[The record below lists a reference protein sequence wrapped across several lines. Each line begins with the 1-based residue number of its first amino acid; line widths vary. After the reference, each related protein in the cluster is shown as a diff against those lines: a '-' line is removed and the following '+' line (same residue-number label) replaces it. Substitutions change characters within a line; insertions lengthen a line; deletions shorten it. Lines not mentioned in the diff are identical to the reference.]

1 MNSDQIV
8 RETLLSSKPQ
18 RSSSY
23 AGLAS
28 VSATFLASIIYWE
41 NWRGLAQSLVAS
53 GELVFQQKQYWRLFT
68 AILVHSDFMHFL
80 SNAIPLALFSSLLY
94 GYFGPSIFPG
104 LMILLGCIIHLITLL
119 TYPSEVTLVGASGV
133 VYCMAGFW
141 LMLYVLIE
149 RRFSIGKRLV
159 RSLGFVLIVFVPS
172 VIEPSVSYRA
182 HAIGFFLG
190 VISGLIYFTRNRE
203 KIRQSEEIDF
213 DDDSE
218 APKFLH

>member
-1 MNSDQIV
+1 MLDSPPYHPLFLRQSFIGKTGEVLHNGCRQVVNSSFNK
-8 RETLLSSKPQ
+8 SSIGVCSQ
-18 RSSSY
+18 RFWFIPIS
-23 AGLAS
+23 
-28 VSATFLASIIYWE
+28 
-41 NWRGLAQSLVAS
+41 
-53 GELVFQQKQYWRLFT
+53 
-68 AILVHSDFMHFL
+68 MHFL

-172 VIEPSVSYRA
+172 VIEPTVSYRA

-190 VISGLIYFTRNRE
+190 VISGLIYFTRKRE
-203 KIRQSEEIDF
+203 KIRQSEEIDI
-213 DDDSE
+213 DEDLE
-218 APKFLH
+218 APRLLN

>member
-28 VSATFLASIIYWE
+28 VSATFLASIIFWE
-41 NWRGLAQSLVAS
+41 NWRGLAQWLPAS

-104 LMILLGCIIHLITLL
+104 LMILLGCIIHLNNFADVSFRSDSGWSFRCCVLHGWI
-119 TYPSEVTLVGASGV
+119 LVDV
-133 VYCMAGFW
+133 VCA
-141 LMLYVLIE
+141 
-149 RRFSIGKRLV
+149 
-159 RSLGFVLIVFVPS
+159 
-172 VIEPSVSYRA
+172 
-182 HAIGFFLG
+182 
-190 VISGLIYFTRNRE
+190 
-203 KIRQSEEIDF
+203 D
-213 DDDSE
+213 
-218 APKFLH
+218 